1 MLATSFGEILWLLII
16 SVLFIAYLMMLFSVI
31 VDLFRDRELGGLAK
45 AIWAVALIA
54 FPLITMLVYLVARGD
69 GMAKRSIAQ
78 QQAAQESFDSYVR
91 DVAGGGAAQELEKAA
106 ALLETG
112 KISQEEYDRLKT
124 KILA

>member
-16 SVLFIAYLMMLFSVI
+16 SMLFIAYLMMLFSVI
-31 VDLFRDRELGGLAK
+31 ADLFRDRELGGFAK

-54 FPLITMLVYLVARGD
+54 FPLITMLVYLIVRGN

-106 ALLETG
+106 ALLDTG